1 MKRWEREKSR
11 KGRGGGV
18 GDCMDPMVLH
28 CLEGPW
34 RQPAEQEGTDLVE
47 VKSPRTREP
56 FLRGCPAPQ
65 SLEGQQPSRLV
76 ASGPPGR
83 RQTAGFGRLRRTLLE
98 LWEET
103 SPACLCL
110 APWA

>member
-1 MKRWEREKSR
+1 
-11 KGRGGGV
+11 
-18 GDCMDPMVLH
+18 MDPMVLH

-65 SLEGQQPSRLV
+65 SLKGQQPSRLV